1 MLLIFLLRSLLAD
14 TSEEDVEVLATLSD
28 ALEDITRESIMQVN
42 SLIVRREVFPLFGFK
57 WDKDL
62 NNNCQFIIL
71 S

>member
-42 SLIVRREVFPLFGFK
+42 SLIVRREVFPLFDSNK
-57 WDKDL
+57 IKIV
-62 NNNCQFIIL
+62 NCQLVIL

>member
-1 MLLIFLLRSLLAD
+1 MLLIFVLRSLLAD

-57 WDKDL
+57 
-62 NNNCQFIIL
+62 
-71 S
+71 